1 MSKGVTGVFTSIL
14 IGAVIWFVL
23 QVIIGVLWWVSVI
36 AGGVVAVIGV
46 LVAAGVL
53 SARAARKPTGITDR
67 CRARTEV
74 GVVPPGWPRRSHV
87 GATPRAPNTTRG
99 NVPQALI
106 HLALISAG
114 CCSNHAARNH

>member
-53 SARAARKPTGITDR
+53 SARAARKHDGHH
-67 CRARTEV
+67 
-74 GVVPPGWPRRSHV
+74 GSMQ
-87 GATPRAPNTTRG
+87 GA
-99 NVPQALI
+99 
-106 HLALISAG
+106 H
-114 CCSNHAARNH
+114 